1 MAEDKR
7 IRVSADTTPLQEVR
21 QAARELWEDLAQME
35 INFKQINDGVL
46 QSIQKQI
53 DLLKERNSLYTAFNL
68 QEQTNTQQGQNNRN
82 TGLIDPY
89 TGRPLFDK
97 TEGQGIRNADF
108 EKALNV
114 LDKISSD
121 VTRIAETLEQD
132 QRNQQNGLVSG
143 EDSQP
148 APFTP
153 APLSN
158 PTGGNPLQPP
168 QQPNTPTGGR
178 GGGFSLPTS
187 LQGMMSR
194 LPYGVALF
202 GIGQM
207 IGQQF
212 QFQAMQYGAQ
222 NEFQRRNNVGKNPLL
237 NMLSFGITGA
247 KADEAEVGRLAAEQN
262 DKVLKDYSALFGVSY
277 NESLRR
283 QITGSFG
290 GNYNNLFNQTIGALK
305 SRSDSYIR
313 VSEGGETSRVVTG
326 DKTRAEE
333 ANKAAGISKKEFQ
346 NWASTVLGLNITEFT
361 KKITSLSRAGAKG
374 SNTTDDDLK
383 QLLLAQRL
391 RGITDEQAEDVLRTT
406 RFRRNEQGLT
416 GAGVISAFDANLSE
430 RFAGRADANQL
441 IASTLGEYLGQFNQI
456 ADRVLDRVG
465 SVNTTNIVR
474 SMTSIQNATGME
486 GKQLERVQNALMGND
501 ISQDDTTQALLLR
514 TARQLNPEGNL
525 SDLQA
530 MIEDMPNDPT
540 GRLQKAFFRQIRQM
554 TGGGEQMR
562 HILKAIFPQL
572 YMTDIIDADL
582 GKITEDEL
590 FGKGRTQGAQ
600 YSDRS
605 AARMVGNAERS
616 TAGTM
621 NRKIFEGY
629 KNVMGGDQLKA
640 VLESIEKPIPVFMTF
655 EGAHLIMESIRSFTE
670 ILSDTPK
677 ALSRVLK
684 NLTIEE

>member
-35 INFKQINDGVL
+35 TNFKQINDGVL

-53 DLLKERNSLYTAFNL
+53 DLLKERNSLYTAFNP

-97 TEGQGIRNADF
+97 TDGQGIRNADF

-132 QRNQQNGLVSG
+132 QRNQQNGLVPG

-148 APFTP
+148 APLPNP
-153 APLSN
+153 A
-158 PTGGNPLQPP
+158 GGNPLQPP
-168 QQPNTPTGGR
+168 QQPNAPTGGR

-187 LQGMMSR
+187 LQGMMSL
-194 LPYGVALF
+194 LPYGAALF

-290 GNYNNLFNQTIGALK
+290 GNYNNLFDQTIGAPK

-313 VSEGGETSRVVTG
+313 VSEGGDTSRVVTG

-333 ANKAAGISKKEFQ
+333 ANKAAGISKEEFQ

-361 KKITSLSRAGAKG
+361 EKITSLSRAGAKG

-391 RGITDEQAEDVLRTT
+391 RGVTDEQAEDVLRTT

-441 IASTLGEYLGQFNQI
+441 IASTLGEYLAQFNQI
-456 ADRVLDRVG
+456 SDRILDRVG

-474 SMTSIQNATGME
+474 SMTSIQNATKME

-530 MIEDMPNDPT
+530 DIEDMANNPE
-540 GRLQKAFFRQIRQM
+540 LQKAFFGQIRQM

-562 HILKAIFPQL
+562 HVLKAIFPQL
-572 YMTDIIDADL
+572 SMSDIKKADL
-582 GKITEDEL
+582 GQITEEEL
-590 FGKGRTQGAQ
+590 FDRGRTQGAQ

-605 AARMVGNAERS
+605 AARMVGDAERS

-629 KNVMGGDQLKA
+629 ENVMGADQLKA

-655 EGAHLIMESIRSFTE
+655 EGAHSIMESIRSFTE

>member
-35 INFKQINDGVL
+35 TNFKQINDGVL

-53 DLLKERNSLYTAFNL
+53 DLLKERNSLYTAFNP

-82 TGLIDPY
+82 AGLIDPY

-132 QRNQQNGLVSG
+132 QRNQQNGLVPG
-143 EDSQP
+143 EGSQP
-148 APFTP
+148 APLPNP
-153 APLSN
+153 A
-158 PTGGNPLQPP
+158 GGNPLQPP
-168 QQPNTPTGGR
+168 QQPNAPTGGR

-187 LQGMMSR
+187 LQGMMSL
-194 LPYGVALF
+194 LPYGAALF

-290 GNYNNLFNQTIGALK
+290 GNYNNLFDQTIGAPK

-313 VSEGGETSRVVTG
+313 VSEGGDTSRVVTG

-333 ANKAAGISKKEFQ
+333 ANKAAGISKEEFQ

-361 KKITSLSRAGAKG
+361 EKITSLSRAGAKG
-374 SNTTDDDLK
+374 GNTTDDDLK

-391 RGITDEQAEDVLRTT
+391 RGVTDEQAEDVLRTT

-441 IASTLGEYLGQFNQI
+441 IASTLGEYLAQFNQI
-456 ADRVLDRVG
+456 SDRILDRVG

-474 SMTSIQNATGME
+474 SMTSIQNATKME

-530 MIEDMPNDPT
+530 DIEDMANNPE
-540 GRLQKAFFRQIRQM
+540 LQKAFFGQIRQM

-562 HILKAIFPQL
+562 HVLKAIFPQL
-572 YMTDIIDADL
+572 SMSDIKKADL
-582 GKITEDEL
+582 GQITEEEL
-590 FGKGRTQGAQ
+590 FDRGRTQGAQ

-605 AARMVGNAERS
+605 AARMVGDAERS

-629 KNVMGGDQLKA
+629 ENVMGADQLKA

-655 EGAHLIMESIRSFTE
+655 EGAHSIMESIRSFTE

>member
-35 INFKQINDGVL
+35 TNFKQINDGVL

-53 DLLKERNSLYTAFNL
+53 DLLKERNSLYTAFNP

-82 TGLIDPY
+82 AGLIDPY

-132 QRNQQNGLVSG
+132 QRNQQNGLVPG
-143 EDSQP
+143 EGSQP
-148 APFTP
+148 APLPNP
-153 APLSN
+153 A
-158 PTGGNPLQPP
+158 GGNPLQPP
-168 QQPNTPTGGR
+168 QQPNAPTGGR

-187 LQGMMSR
+187 LQGMMSL
-194 LPYGVALF
+194 LPYGAALF

-290 GNYNNLFNQTIGALK
+290 GNYNNLFDQTIGAPK

-313 VSEGGETSRVVTG
+313 VSEGGDTSRVVTG

-333 ANKAAGISKKEFQ
+333 ANKAAGISKEEFQ

-361 KKITSLSRAGAKG
+361 EKITSLSRAGAKG

-441 IASTLGEYLGQFNQI
+441 IASTLGEYLAQFNQI
-456 ADRVLDRVG
+456 SDRILDRVG

-530 MIEDMPNDPT
+530 DIEDMANNPE
-540 GRLQKAFFRQIRQM
+540 LQKAFFGQIRQM

-562 HILKAIFPQL
+562 HVLKAIFPQL
-572 YMTDIIDADL
+572 SMSDIKKADL
-582 GKITEDEL
+582 GQITEEEL
-590 FGKGRTQGAQ
+590 FDRGRTQGAQ

-605 AARMVGNAERS
+605 AARMVGDAERS

-629 KNVMGGDQLKA
+629 ENVMGADQLKA

-655 EGAHLIMESIRSFTE
+655 EGAHSIMESIRSFTE

>member
-35 INFKQINDGVL
+35 TNFKQINDGVL

-53 DLLKERNSLYTAFNL
+53 DLLKERNSLYTAFNP

-132 QRNQQNGLVSG
+132 QRNQQNGLVPG

-148 APFTP
+148 APLP
-153 APLSN
+153 N

-187 LQGMMSR
+187 LQGMMSL
-194 LPYGVALF
+194 LPYGAALF

-290 GNYNNLFNQTIGALK
+290 GNYNNLFDQTIGAPK

-313 VSEGGETSRVVTG
+313 VSEGGDTSRVVTG

-333 ANKAAGISKKEFQ
+333 ANKAAGISKEEFQ

-361 KKITSLSRAGAKG
+361 EKITSLSRAGAKG

-391 RGITDEQAEDVLRTT
+391 RGITDEQAEEVLRTT

-441 IASTLGEYLGQFNQI
+441 IASTLGEYLAQFNQI
-456 ADRVLDRVG
+456 SDRILDRVG

-474 SMTSIQNATGME
+474 SMTSIQNATKME

-514 TARQLNPEGNL
+514 AARQLNPEGNL

-530 MIEDMPNDPT
+530 DIEDMANNPE
-540 GRLQKAFFRQIRQM
+540 LQKAFFGQIRQM

-562 HILKAIFPQL
+562 HVLKAIFPQL
-572 YMTDIIDADL
+572 SMSDIKKADL
-582 GKITEDEL
+582 GQITEEEL
-590 FGKGRTQGAQ
+590 FDRGRTQGAQ

-605 AARMVGNAERS
+605 AARMVGDAERS

-629 KNVMGGDQLKA
+629 ENVMGAEQLKA

-655 EGAHLIMESIRSFTE
+655 EGAHSIMESIRSFTE

>member
-35 INFKQINDGVL
+35 TNFKQINDGVL

-53 DLLKERNSLYTAFNL
+53 DLLKERNSLYTAFNP

-82 TGLIDPY
+82 AGLIDPY
-89 TGRPLFDK
+89 TGRPLFDR

-132 QRNQQNGLVSG
+132 QRNQQNGLVPG
-143 EDSQP
+143 EGSQP
-148 APFTP
+148 APLPNP
-153 APLSN
+153 A
-158 PTGGNPLQPP
+158 GGNPLQPP
-168 QQPNTPTGGR
+168 QQPNAPTGGR

-187 LQGMMSR
+187 LQGMMSL
-194 LPYGVALF
+194 LPYGAALF

-290 GNYNNLFNQTIGALK
+290 GNYNNLFDQTIGAPK

-333 ANKAAGISKKEFQ
+333 ANKAAGISKEEFQ

-361 KKITSLSRAGAKG
+361 EKITSLSRAGAKG

-391 RGITDEQAEDVLRTT
+391 RGITDEQAEEVLRTT

-441 IASTLGEYLGQFNQI
+441 IASTLGEYLAQFNQI
-456 ADRVLDRVG
+456 SDRILDRVG

-474 SMTSIQNATGME
+474 SMTSIQNATKME

-530 MIEDMPNDPT
+530 DIEDMANNPE
-540 GRLQKAFFRQIRQM
+540 LQKAFFGQIRQM

-562 HILKAIFPQL
+562 HVLKAIFPQL
-572 YMTDIIDADL
+572 SMSDIKKADL
-582 GKITEDEL
+582 GQITEEEL
-590 FGKGRTQGAQ
+590 FDRGRTQGAQ

-605 AARMVGNAERS
+605 AARMVGDAERS

-629 KNVMGGDQLKA
+629 ENVMGAEQLKA

-655 EGAHLIMESIRSFTE
+655 EGAHSIMESIRSFTE

>member
-35 INFKQINDGVL
+35 TNFKQINDGVL

-53 DLLKERNSLYTAFNL
+53 DLLKERNSLYTAFNP

-97 TEGQGIRNADF
+97 TDGQGIRNADF

-132 QRNQQNGLVSG
+132 QRNQQNGLVPG

-148 APFTP
+148 APLPNP
-153 APLSN
+153 A
-158 PTGGNPLQPP
+158 GGNPLQPP
-168 QQPNTPTGGR
+168 QQPNAPTGGR
-178 GGGFSLPTS
+178 GRGFSLPTS
-187 LQGMMSR
+187 LQGMMSL
-194 LPYGVALF
+194 LPYGAALF

-290 GNYNNLFNQTIGALK
+290 GNYNNLFDQTIGAPK
-305 SRSDSYIR
+305 FRSDSYIR
-313 VSEGGETSRVVTG
+313 VSEGGDTSRVVTG

-333 ANKAAGISKKEFQ
+333 ANKAAGISKEEFQ

-361 KKITSLSRAGAKG
+361 EKITSLSRAGAKG

-391 RGITDEQAEDVLRTT
+391 RGVTDEQAEDVLRTT

-441 IASTLGEYLGQFNQI
+441 IASTLGEYLAQFNQI
-456 ADRVLDRVG
+456 SDRILDRVG

-474 SMTSIQNATGME
+474 SMTSIQNATKME

-530 MIEDMPNDPT
+530 DIEDMANNPE
-540 GRLQKAFFRQIRQM
+540 LQKAFFGQIRQM

-562 HILKAIFPQL
+562 HVLKAIFPQL
-572 YMTDIIDADL
+572 SMSDIKKADL
-582 GKITEDEL
+582 GQITEEEL
-590 FGKGRTQGAQ
+590 FDRGRTQGAQ

-605 AARMVGNAERS
+605 AARMVGDAERS

-629 KNVMGGDQLKA
+629 ENVMGADQLKA

-655 EGAHLIMESIRSFTE
+655 EGAHSIMESIRSFTE

>member
-35 INFKQINDGVL
+35 TNFKQINDGVL

-53 DLLKERNSLYTAFNL
+53 DLLKERNSLYTAFNP

-82 TGLIDPY
+82 AGLIDPY

-132 QRNQQNGLVSG
+132 QRNQQNGLVPG
-143 EDSQP
+143 EGSQP
-148 APFTP
+148 APLPNP
-153 APLSN
+153 A
-158 PTGGNPLQPP
+158 GGNPLQPP
-168 QQPNTPTGGR
+168 QQPNAPTGGR

-187 LQGMMSR
+187 LQGMMSL
-194 LPYGVALF
+194 LPYGAALF

-290 GNYNNLFNQTIGALK
+290 GNYNNLFDQTIGAPK

-313 VSEGGETSRVVTG
+313 VSEGGDTSRVVTG

-333 ANKAAGISKKEFQ
+333 ANKAAGISKEEFQ

-361 KKITSLSRAGAKG
+361 EKITSLSRAGAKG

-441 IASTLGEYLGQFNQI
+441 IASTLGEYLAQFNQI
-456 ADRVLDRVG
+456 SDRILDRVG

-474 SMTSIQNATGME
+474 SMTSIQNATKME

-530 MIEDMPNDPT
+530 DIEDMANNPE
-540 GRLQKAFFRQIRQM
+540 LQKAFFGQIRQM

-562 HILKAIFPQL
+562 HVLKAIFPQL
-572 YMTDIIDADL
+572 SMSDIKKADL
-582 GKITEDEL
+582 GQITEEEL
-590 FGKGRTQGAQ
+590 FDRGRTQGAQ

-605 AARMVGNAERS
+605 AARMVGDAERS

-629 KNVMGGDQLKA
+629 ENVMGADQLKA

-655 EGAHLIMESIRSFTE
+655 EGAHSIMESIRSFTE

>member
-35 INFKQINDGVL
+35 TNFKQINDGVL

-53 DLLKERNSLYTAFNL
+53 DLLKERNSLYTAFNP

-82 TGLIDPY
+82 AGLIDPY

-132 QRNQQNGLVSG
+132 QRNQQNGLVPG
-143 EDSQP
+143 EGSQP
-148 APFTP
+148 APFPNP
-153 APLSN
+153 A
-158 PTGGNPLQPP
+158 GGNPLQPP
-168 QQPNTPTGGR
+168 QQPNAPTGGR

-187 LQGMMSR
+187 LQGMMSL
-194 LPYGVALF
+194 LPYGAALF

-290 GNYNNLFNQTIGALK
+290 GNYNNLFDQTIGAPK

-313 VSEGGETSRVVTG
+313 VSEGGDTSRVVTG

-333 ANKAAGISKKEFQ
+333 ANKAAGISKEEFQ

-361 KKITSLSRAGAKG
+361 EKITSLSRAGAKG

-441 IASTLGEYLGQFNQI
+441 IASTLGEYLAQFNQI
-456 ADRVLDRVG
+456 SDRILDRVG

-474 SMTSIQNATGME
+474 SMTSIQNATKME

-514 TARQLNPEGNL
+514 TARQLNPKGNL

-530 MIEDMPNDPT
+530 DIEGMANNSK
-540 GRLQKAFFRQIRQM
+540 LQKAFFGQIRQM

-562 HILKAIFPQL
+562 HVLKAIFPQL
-572 YMTDIIDADL
+572 SMSDIKKADL
-582 GKITEDEL
+582 GQITEEEL
-590 FGKGRTQGAQ
+590 FDRGRTQGAQ

-605 AARMVGNAERS
+605 AARMVGDAERS

-629 KNVMGGDQLKA
+629 ENVMGAEQLKA

-655 EGAHLIMESIRSFTE
+655 EGAHSIMESIRSFTE

>member
-35 INFKQINDGVL
+35 TNFKQINDGVL

-53 DLLKERNSLYTAFNL
+53 DLLKERNSLYTAFNP

-82 TGLIDPY
+82 AGLIDPY

-132 QRNQQNGLVSG
+132 QRNQQNGLVPG
-143 EDSQP
+143 EGSQP
-148 APFTP
+148 APLPNP
-153 APLSN
+153 A
-158 PTGGNPLQPP
+158 GGNPLQPP
-168 QQPNTPTGGR
+168 QQPNAPTGGR

-187 LQGMMSR
+187 LQGMMSL
-194 LPYGVALF
+194 LPYGAALF

-290 GNYNNLFNQTIGALK
+290 GNYNNLFDQTIGAPK

-313 VSEGGETSRVVTG
+313 VSEGGDTSRVVTG

-333 ANKAAGISKKEFQ
+333 ANKAAGISKEEFQ

-361 KKITSLSRAGAKG
+361 EKITSLSRAGAKG

-441 IASTLGEYLGQFNQI
+441 IASTLGEYLAQFNQI
-456 ADRVLDRVG
+456 SDRILDRVG

-474 SMTSIQNATGME
+474 SMTSIQNATKME

-530 MIEDMPNDPT
+530 DIEDMANNPE
-540 GRLQKAFFRQIRQM
+540 LQKAFFGQIRQM

-562 HILKAIFPQL
+562 HVLKAIFPQL
-572 YMTDIIDADL
+572 SMSDIKKADL
-582 GKITEDEL
+582 GQITEEEL
-590 FGKGRTQGAQ
+590 FDRGRTQGAQ

-605 AARMVGNAERS
+605 AARMVGDAERS

-621 NRKIFEGY
+621 NRKIFKGY
-629 KNVMGGDQLKA
+629 ENVMGAEQLKA

-655 EGAHLIMESIRSFTE
+655 EGAHSIMESIRSFTE

>member
-35 INFKQINDGVL
+35 TNFKQINDGVL

-53 DLLKERNSLYTAFNL
+53 DLLKERNSLYTAFNP

-82 TGLIDPY
+82 AGLIDPY

-132 QRNQQNGLVSG
+132 QRNQQNGLVPG
-143 EDSQP
+143 EGSQP
-148 APFTP
+148 APLPNP
-153 APLSN
+153 A
-158 PTGGNPLQPP
+158 GGNPLQPP
-168 QQPNTPTGGR
+168 QQPNAPTGGR

-187 LQGMMSR
+187 LQGMMSL
-194 LPYGVALF
+194 LPYGAALF

-290 GNYNNLFNQTIGALK
+290 GNYNNLFDQTIGAPK

-313 VSEGGETSRVVTG
+313 VSEGGDTSRVVTG

-333 ANKAAGISKKEFQ
+333 ANKAAGISKEEFQ

-361 KKITSLSRAGAKG
+361 EKITSLSRAGAKG
-374 SNTTDDDLK
+374 GNTTDDDLK

-441 IASTLGEYLGQFNQI
+441 IASTLGEYLAQFNQI
-456 ADRVLDRVG
+456 SDRILDRVG

-474 SMTSIQNATGME
+474 SMTSIQNATKME

-530 MIEDMPNDPT
+530 DIEDMANNPE
-540 GRLQKAFFRQIRQM
+540 LQKAFFGQIRQM

-562 HILKAIFPQL
+562 HVLKAIFPQL
-572 YMTDIIDADL
+572 SMSDIKKADL
-582 GKITEDEL
+582 GQITEEEL
-590 FGKGRTQGAQ
+590 FDRGRTQGAQ

-605 AARMVGNAERS
+605 AARMVGDAERS

-629 KNVMGGDQLKA
+629 ENVMGAEQLKA

-655 EGAHLIMESIRSFTE
+655 EGAHSIMESICSFTE

>member
-35 INFKQINDGVL
+35 TNFKQINDGVL

-53 DLLKERNSLYTAFNL
+53 DLLKERNSLYTAFNP

-132 QRNQQNGLVSG
+132 QRNQQNGLVPG
-143 EDSQP
+143 EESQP
-148 APFTP
+148 APLP
-153 APLSN
+153 N

-187 LQGMMSR
+187 LQGMMSL
-194 LPYGVALF
+194 LPYGAALF

-290 GNYNNLFNQTIGALK
+290 GNYNNLFDQTIGAPK

-313 VSEGGETSRVVTG
+313 VSEGGDTSRVVTG

-333 ANKAAGISKKEFQ
+333 ANKAAGISKEEFQ

-361 KKITSLSRAGAKG
+361 EKITSLSRAGAKG

-530 MIEDMPNDPT
+530 DIEDMANNPE
-540 GRLQKAFFRQIRQM
+540 LQKAFFGQIRQM

-562 HILKAIFPQL
+562 HVLKAIFPQL
-572 YMTDIIDADL
+572 SMSDIKKADL
-582 GKITEDEL
+582 GQITEEEL
-590 FGKGRTQGAQ
+590 FDRGRTQGAQ

-605 AARMVGNAERS
+605 AARMVGDAERS

-629 KNVMGGDQLKA
+629 ENVMGAEQLKA

-655 EGAHLIMESIRSFTE
+655 EGAHSIMESIRSFTE

>member
-35 INFKQINDGVL
+35 TNFKQINDGVL

-53 DLLKERNSLYTAFNL
+53 DLLKERNSLYTAFNP

-97 TEGQGIRNADF
+97 TDGQGIRNADF

-132 QRNQQNGLVSG
+132 QRNQQNGLVPG

-148 APFTP
+148 APLPNP
-153 APLSN
+153 A
-158 PTGGNPLQPP
+158 GGNPLQPP
-168 QQPNTPTGGR
+168 QQPNAPTGGR

-187 LQGMMSR
+187 LQGMMSL
-194 LPYGVALF
+194 LPYGAALF

-290 GNYNNLFNQTIGALK
+290 GNYNNLFDQTIGAPK

-313 VSEGGETSRVVTG
+313 VSEGGDTSRVVTG

-333 ANKAAGISKKEFQ
+333 ANKAAGISKEEFQ

-361 KKITSLSRAGAKG
+361 EKITSLSRAGAKG

-391 RGITDEQAEDVLRTT
+391 RGVTDEQAEDVLRTT

-441 IASTLGEYLGQFNQI
+441 IASTLGEYLAQFNQI
-456 ADRVLDRVG
+456 SDRILDRVG

-474 SMTSIQNATGME
+474 SMTSIQNATKME

-514 TARQLNPEGNL
+514 AARQLNPEGNL

-530 MIEDMPNDPT
+530 DIEDMANNPE
-540 GRLQKAFFRQIRQM
+540 LQKAFFGQIRQM

-562 HILKAIFPQL
+562 HVLKAIFPQL
-572 YMTDIIDADL
+572 SMSDIKKADL
-582 GKITEDEL
+582 GQITEEEL
-590 FGKGRTQGAQ
+590 FDRGRTQGAQ

-605 AARMVGNAERS
+605 AARMVGDAERS

-629 KNVMGGDQLKA
+629 ENVMGADQLKA

-655 EGAHLIMESIRSFTE
+655 EGAHSIMESIRSFTE

>member
-35 INFKQINDGVL
+35 TNFKQINDGVL

-53 DLLKERNSLYTAFNL
+53 DLLKERNSLYTAFNP

-82 TGLIDPY
+82 AGLIDPY

-132 QRNQQNGLVSG
+132 QRNQQNGLVPG
-143 EDSQP
+143 EGSQP
-148 APFTP
+148 APLPNP
-153 APLSN
+153 A
-158 PTGGNPLQPP
+158 GGNPLQPP
-168 QQPNTPTGGR
+168 QQPNAPTGGR

-187 LQGMMSR
+187 LQGMMSL
-194 LPYGVALF
+194 LPYGAALF

-283 QITGSFG
+283 QITGSFD
-290 GNYNNLFNQTIGALK
+290 GNYNNLFDQTIGAPK

-313 VSEGGETSRVVTG
+313 VSEGGDTSRVVTG

-333 ANKAAGISKKEFQ
+333 ANKAAGISKEEFQ

-361 KKITSLSRAGAKG
+361 EKITSLSRAGAKG

-441 IASTLGEYLGQFNQI
+441 IASTLGEYLAQFNQI
-456 ADRVLDRVG
+456 SDRILDRVG

-474 SMTSIQNATGME
+474 SMTSIQNATKME

-530 MIEDMPNDPT
+530 DIEDMANNPE
-540 GRLQKAFFRQIRQM
+540 LQKAFFGQIRQM

-562 HILKAIFPQL
+562 HVLKAIFPQL
-572 YMTDIIDADL
+572 SMSDIKKADL
-582 GKITEDEL
+582 GQITEEEL
-590 FGKGRTQGAQ
+590 FDRGRTQGAQ

-605 AARMVGNAERS
+605 AARMVGDAERS

-629 KNVMGGDQLKA
+629 ENVMGAEQLKA

-655 EGAHLIMESIRSFTE
+655 EGAHSIMESIRSFTE

>member
-35 INFKQINDGVL
+35 TNFKQINDGVL

-53 DLLKERNSLYTAFNL
+53 DLLKERNSLYTAFNP

-82 TGLIDPY
+82 AGLIDPY

-132 QRNQQNGLVSG
+132 KRNQQNGLVPG
-143 EDSQP
+143 KGSQP
-148 APFTP
+148 APLPNP
-153 APLSN
+153 A
-158 PTGGNPLQPP
+158 GGNPLQPP
-168 QQPNTPTGGR
+168 QQPNAPTGGR

-187 LQGMMSR
+187 LQGMMS
-194 LPYGVALF
+194 LLSYGAALF

-283 QITGSFG
+283 QITGSFD
-290 GNYNNLFNQTIGALK
+290 GNYNNLFDQTIGEPK

-313 VSEGGETSRVVTG
+313 VSEGGDTSRVVTG

-333 ANKAAGISKKEFQ
+333 ANKAAGISKEEFQ

-361 KKITSLSRAGAKG
+361 EKITSLSRAGAKG

-383 QLLLAQRL
+383 QLLLAQRI

-441 IASTLGEYLGQFNQI
+441 IASTLGEYLAQFNQI
-456 ADRVLDRVG
+456 SDRILDRVG

-474 SMTSIQNATGME
+474 SMTSIQNATKME

-530 MIEDMPNDPT
+530 DIEDMANNPE
-540 GRLQKAFFRQIRQM
+540 LQKAFFGQIRQM

-562 HILKAIFPQL
+562 HVLKAIFPQL
-572 YMTDIIDADL
+572 SMSDIKKADL
-582 GKITEDEL
+582 GQITEEEL
-590 FGKGRTQGAQ
+590 FDRGRTQGAQ

-605 AARMVGNAERS
+605 AARMVGDAERS

-629 KNVMGGDQLKA
+629 ENVMGAEQLKA

-655 EGAHLIMESIRSFTE
+655 EGAHSIMESIRSFTE

>member
-35 INFKQINDGVL
+35 TNFKQINDGVL

-53 DLLKERNSLYTAFNL
+53 DLLKERNSLYTAFNP

-132 QRNQQNGLVSG
+132 QRNQQNGLVPG
-143 EDSQP
+143 EESQP
-148 APFTP
+148 APLP
-153 APLSN
+153 N

-168 QQPNTPTGGR
+168 QQPNIPTGGR
-178 GGGFSLPTS
+178 GGRFSLPTS
-187 LQGMMSR
+187 LQGMMS
-194 LPYGVALF
+194 LLSYGAVLF

-290 GNYNNLFNQTIGALK
+290 GNYNNLFGQT
-305 SRSDSYIR
+305 SRLNSYIR

-333 ANKAAGISKKEFQ
+333 ANKAAGISKEEFQ

-501 ISQDDTTQALLLR
+501 ISRDDTTQALLLR

-540 GRLQKAFFRQIRQM
+540 GQLQKAFFGQIRQM

-562 HILKAIFPQL
+562 HVLKAIFPQL
-572 YMTDIIDADL
+572 SMTDIIDADL

-605 AARMVGNAERS
+605 AARMVGDAERS

-621 NRKIFEGY
+621 NRKIFKGY
-629 KNVMGGDQLKA
+629 KNVMGTDQLKA

-655 EGAHLIMESIRSFTE
+655 EGAHSIMESIRSFTE

>member
-35 INFKQINDGVL
+35 TNFKQINDGVL

-53 DLLKERNSLYTAFNL
+53 DLLKERNSLYTAFNP

-82 TGLIDPY
+82 AGLIDPY

-132 QRNQQNGLVSG
+132 QRNQQNGLVPG
-143 EDSQP
+143 EGSQP
-148 APFTP
+148 APLPNP
-153 APLSN
+153 A
-158 PTGGNPLQPP
+158 GGNPLQPP
-168 QQPNTPTGGR
+168 QQPNAPTGGR

-187 LQGMMSR
+187 LQGMMSL
-194 LPYGVALF
+194 LPYGAALF

-290 GNYNNLFNQTIGALK
+290 GNYNNLFDQTIGAPK

-313 VSEGGETSRVVTG
+313 VSEGGDTSRVVTG

-333 ANKAAGISKKEFQ
+333 ANKAAGISKEEFQ

-361 KKITSLSRAGAKG
+361 EKITSLSRAGAKG
-374 SNTTDDDLK
+374 SNTTNDDLK

-441 IASTLGEYLGQFNQI
+441 IASTLGEYLAQFNQI
-456 ADRVLDRVG
+456 SDRILDRVG

-474 SMTSIQNATGME
+474 SMTSIQNATKME

-530 MIEDMPNDPT
+530 DIEDMANNPE
-540 GRLQKAFFRQIRQM
+540 LQKAFFGQIRQM

-562 HILKAIFPQL
+562 HVLKAIFPQL
-572 YMTDIIDADL
+572 SMSDIKKADL
-582 GKITEDEL
+582 GQITEEEL
-590 FGKGRTQGAQ
+590 FDRGRTQGAQ

-605 AARMVGNAERS
+605 AARMVGDAERS

-629 KNVMGGDQLKA
+629 ENVMGAEQLKA
-640 VLESIEKPIPVFMTF
+640 VLESIEEPIPVFMTF
-655 EGAHLIMESIRSFTE
+655 EGAHSIMESIRSFTE

>member
-35 INFKQINDGVL
+35 TNFKQINDGVL

-53 DLLKERNSLYTAFNL
+53 DLLKERNSLYTAFNP

-82 TGLIDPY
+82 AGLIDPY

-132 QRNQQNGLVSG
+132 QRNQQNGLVPG
-143 EDSQP
+143 EGSQP
-148 APFTP
+148 APLPNP
-153 APLSN
+153 A
-158 PTGGNPLQPP
+158 GGNPLQPP
-168 QQPNTPTGGR
+168 QQPNAPTGGR

-187 LQGMMSR
+187 LQGMMSL
-194 LPYGVALF
+194 LPYGAALF

-290 GNYNNLFNQTIGALK
+290 GNYNNLFDQTIGAPK

-313 VSEGGETSRVVTG
+313 VSEGGDTSRVVTG

-333 ANKAAGISKKEFQ
+333 ANKAAGISKEEFQ

-361 KKITSLSRAGAKG
+361 EKITSLSRAGAKG

-441 IASTLGEYLGQFNQI
+441 IASTLGEYLAQFNQI
-456 ADRVLDRVG
+456 SDRILDRVG
-465 SVNTTNIVR
+465 SVNSTNIVR
-474 SMTSIQNATGME
+474 SMTSIQNATKME

-530 MIEDMPNDPT
+530 DIEDMANNPE
-540 GRLQKAFFRQIRQM
+540 LQKAFFGQIRQM

-562 HILKAIFPQL
+562 HVLKAIFPQL
-572 YMTDIIDADL
+572 SMSDIKKADL
-582 GKITEDEL
+582 GQITEEEL
-590 FGKGRTQGAQ
+590 FDRGRTQGAQ

-605 AARMVGNAERS
+605 AARMVGDAERS

-629 KNVMGGDQLKA
+629 ENVMGAEQLKA

-655 EGAHLIMESIRSFTE
+655 EGAHSIMESIRSFTE

>member
-35 INFKQINDGVL
+35 TNFKQINDGVL

-53 DLLKERNSLYTAFNL
+53 DLLKERNSLYTAFNP
-68 QEQTNTQQGQNNRN
+68 QEQTNTQQGQNNCN
-82 TGLIDPY
+82 AGLIDPY

-132 QRNQQNGLVSG
+132 QRNQQNGLVPG
-143 EDSQP
+143 EGSQP
-148 APFTP
+148 APLPNP
-153 APLSN
+153 A
-158 PTGGNPLQPP
+158 GGNPLQPP
-168 QQPNTPTGGR
+168 QQPNAPTGGR

-187 LQGMMSR
+187 LQGMMSL
-194 LPYGVALF
+194 LPYGAALF

-290 GNYNNLFNQTIGALK
+290 GNYNNLFDQTIGAPK

-313 VSEGGETSRVVTG
+313 VSEGGDTSRVVTG

-333 ANKAAGISKKEFQ
+333 ANKAAGISKEEFQ

-361 KKITSLSRAGAKG
+361 EKITSLSRAGAKG

-441 IASTLGEYLGQFNQI
+441 IASTLGEYLAQFNQI
-456 ADRVLDRVG
+456 SDRILDRVG

-474 SMTSIQNATGME
+474 SMTSIQNATKME

-530 MIEDMPNDPT
+530 DIEDMANNPE
-540 GRLQKAFFRQIRQM
+540 LQKAFFGQIRQM

-562 HILKAIFPQL
+562 HVLKAIFPQL
-572 YMTDIIDADL
+572 SMSDIKKADL
-582 GKITEDEL
+582 GQITEEEL
-590 FGKGRTQGAQ
+590 FDRGRTQGAQ

-605 AARMVGNAERS
+605 AARMVGDAERS

-629 KNVMGGDQLKA
+629 ENVMGAEQLKA

-655 EGAHLIMESIRSFTE
+655 EGAHSIMESIRSFTE

>member
-35 INFKQINDGVL
+35 TNFKQINDGVL

-53 DLLKERNSLYTAFNL
+53 DLLKERNSLYTAFNP

-97 TEGQGIRNADF
+97 TDGQGIRNADF

-132 QRNQQNGLVSG
+132 QRNQQNGLVPG

-148 APFTP
+148 APLPNP
-153 APLSN
+153 A
-158 PTGGNPLQPP
+158 GGNPLQPP
-168 QQPNTPTGGR
+168 QQPNAPTGGR
-178 GGGFSLPTS
+178 GGRFSLPTS
-187 LQGMMSR
+187 LQGMMSL
-194 LPYGVALF
+194 LPYGAALF

-290 GNYNNLFNQTIGALK
+290 GNYNNLFDQTIGAPK

-313 VSEGGETSRVVTG
+313 VSEGGDTSRVVTG

-333 ANKAAGISKKEFQ
+333 ANKAAGISKEEFQ

-361 KKITSLSRAGAKG
+361 EKITSLSRAGAKG

-391 RGITDEQAEDVLRTT
+391 RGVTDEQAEDVLRTT

-441 IASTLGEYLGQFNQI
+441 IASTLGEYLAQFNQI
-456 ADRVLDRVG
+456 SDRILDRVG

-474 SMTSIQNATGME
+474 SMTSIQNATKME

-530 MIEDMPNDPT
+530 DIEDMANNPE
-540 GRLQKAFFRQIRQM
+540 LQKAFFGQIRQM

-562 HILKAIFPQL
+562 HVLKAIFPQL
-572 YMTDIIDADL
+572 SMSDIKKADL
-582 GKITEDEL
+582 GQITEEEL
-590 FGKGRTQGAQ
+590 FDRGRTQGAQ

-605 AARMVGNAERS
+605 AARMVGDAERS

-629 KNVMGGDQLKA
+629 ENVMGADQLKA

-655 EGAHLIMESIRSFTE
+655 EGAHSIMESIRSFTE

>member
-35 INFKQINDGVL
+35 TNFKQINDGVL

-53 DLLKERNSLYTAFNL
+53 DLLKERNSLYTAFNP

-82 TGLIDPY
+82 AGLIDPY

-132 QRNQQNGLVSG
+132 QRNQQNGLVPG
-143 EDSQP
+143 EGSQP
-148 APFTP
+148 APLPNP
-153 APLSN
+153 A
-158 PTGGNPLQPP
+158 GGNPLQPP
-168 QQPNTPTGGR
+168 QQPNAPTGGR

-187 LQGMMSR
+187 LQGMMSL
-194 LPYGVALF
+194 LPYGAALF

-290 GNYNNLFNQTIGALK
+290 GNYNNLFDQTIGAPK

-313 VSEGGETSRVVTG
+313 VSEGGDTSRVVTG

-333 ANKAAGISKKEFQ
+333 ANKAAGISKEEFQ

-361 KKITSLSRAGAKG
+361 EKITSLSRAGAKG

-441 IASTLGEYLGQFNQI
+441 IASTLGEYLAQFNQI
-456 ADRVLDRVG
+456 SDRILDRVG

-474 SMTSIQNATGME
+474 SMTSIQNATKME

-514 TARQLNPEGNL
+514 AARQLNPEGNL

-530 MIEDMPNDPT
+530 DIEDMANNPE
-540 GRLQKAFFRQIRQM
+540 LQKAFFGQIRQM

-562 HILKAIFPQL
+562 HVLKAIFPQL
-572 YMTDIIDADL
+572 SMSDIKKADL
-582 GKITEDEL
+582 GQITEEEL
-590 FGKGRTQGAQ
+590 FDRGRTQGAQ

-605 AARMVGNAERS
+605 AARMVGDAERS

-629 KNVMGGDQLKA
+629 ENVMGAEQLKA

-655 EGAHLIMESIRSFTE
+655 EGAHSIMESIRSFTE

>member
-35 INFKQINDGVL
+35 TNFKQINDGVL

-53 DLLKERNSLYTAFNL
+53 DLLKERNSLYTAFNP

-97 TEGQGIRNADF
+97 TDGQGIRNADF

-132 QRNQQNGLVSG
+132 QRNQQNGLVPG

-148 APFTP
+148 APLPNP
-153 APLSN
+153 A
-158 PTGGNPLQPP
+158 GGNPLQPP
-168 QQPNTPTGGR
+168 QQPNAPTGGR

-187 LQGMMSR
+187 LQGMMSL
-194 LPYGVALF
+194 LPYGAALF

-290 GNYNNLFNQTIGALK
+290 GNYNNLFDQTIGAPK

-313 VSEGGETSRVVTG
+313 VSEGGDTSRVVTG

-333 ANKAAGISKKEFQ
+333 ANKAAGISKEEFQ

-361 KKITSLSRAGAKG
+361 EKITSLSRAGAKG

-391 RGITDEQAEDVLRTT
+391 RGVTDEQAEDVLRTT

-441 IASTLGEYLGQFNQI
+441 IASTLGEYLAQFNQI
-456 ADRVLDRVG
+456 SDRILDRVG

-474 SMTSIQNATGME
+474 SMTSIQNATKME

-501 ISQDDTTQALLLR
+501 ISQDTTQALLLR

-530 MIEDMPNDPT
+530 DIEDMANNPE
-540 GRLQKAFFRQIRQM
+540 LQKAFFGQIRQM

-562 HILKAIFPQL
+562 HVLKAIFPQL
-572 YMTDIIDADL
+572 SMSDIKKADL
-582 GKITEDEL
+582 GQITEEEL
-590 FGKGRTQGAQ
+590 FDRGRTQGAQ

-605 AARMVGNAERS
+605 AARMVGDAERS

-629 KNVMGGDQLKA
+629 ENVMGADQLKA

-655 EGAHLIMESIRSFTE
+655 EGAHSIMESIRSFTE

>member
-35 INFKQINDGVL
+35 TNFKQINDGVL

-53 DLLKERNSLYTAFNL
+53 DLLKERNSLYTAFNP

-132 QRNQQNGLVSG
+132 QRNQQNGLVPG
-143 EDSQP
+143 EESQP
-148 APFTP
+148 APLP
-153 APLSN
+153 N

-187 LQGMMSR
+187 LQGMMSL
-194 LPYGVALF
+194 LPYGAALF

-290 GNYNNLFNQTIGALK
+290 GNYNNLFDQTIGAPK

-313 VSEGGETSRVVTG
+313 VSEGGDTSRVVTG

-333 ANKAAGISKKEFQ
+333 ANKAAGISKEEFQ

-361 KKITSLSRAGAKG
+361 EKITSLSRAGAKG

-391 RGITDEQAEDVLRTT
+391 RGVTDEQAEDVLRTT

-441 IASTLGEYLGQFNQI
+441 IASTLGEYLAQFNQI
-456 ADRVLDRVG
+456 SDRILDRVG

-474 SMTSIQNATGME
+474 SMTSIQNATKME

-530 MIEDMPNDPT
+530 DIEDMANNPE
-540 GRLQKAFFRQIRQM
+540 LQKAFFGQIRQM

-562 HILKAIFPQL
+562 HVLKAIFPQL
-572 YMTDIIDADL
+572 SMSDIKKADL
-582 GKITEDEL
+582 GQITEEEL
-590 FGKGRTQGAQ
+590 FDRGRTQGAQ

-605 AARMVGNAERS
+605 AARMVGDAERS

-629 KNVMGGDQLKA
+629 ENVMGADQLKA

-655 EGAHLIMESIRSFTE
+655 EGAHSIKESIRSFTE

>member
-35 INFKQINDGVL
+35 TNFKQINDGVL

-53 DLLKERNSLYTAFNL
+53 DLLKERNSLYTAFNP

-82 TGLIDPY
+82 AGLIDPY

-132 QRNQQNGLVSG
+132 QRNQQNGLVPG
-143 EDSQP
+143 EGSQP
-148 APFTP
+148 APLPNP
-153 APLSN
+153 A
-158 PTGGNPLQPP
+158 GGNPLQPP
-168 QQPNTPTGGR
+168 QQPNAPTGGR

-187 LQGMMSR
+187 LQGMMSL
-194 LPYGVALF
+194 LPYGAALF

-290 GNYNNLFNQTIGALK
+290 GNYNNLFDQTIGAPK

-313 VSEGGETSRVVTG
+313 VSEGGDTSRVVTG

-333 ANKAAGISKKEFQ
+333 ANKAAGISKEEFQ

-361 KKITSLSRAGAKG
+361 EKITSLSRAGAKG

-441 IASTLGEYLGQFNQI
+441 IASTLGEYLAQFNQI
-456 ADRVLDRVG
+456 SDRILDRVG

-474 SMTSIQNATGME
+474 SMTSIQNATKME

-530 MIEDMPNDPT
+530 DIEDMANNPPE
-540 GRLQKAFFRQIRQM
+540 LQKAFFGQIRQM

-562 HILKAIFPQL
+562 HVLKAIFPQL
-572 YMTDIIDADL
+572 SMSDIKKADL
-582 GKITEDEL
+582 GQITEEEL
-590 FGKGRTQGAQ
+590 FDRGRTQGAQ

-605 AARMVGNAERS
+605 AARMVGDAERS

-629 KNVMGGDQLKA
+629 ENVMGAEQLKA

-655 EGAHLIMESIRSFTE
+655 EGAHSIMESIRSFTE

>member
-21 QAARELWEDLAQME
+21 QAAREIWEDLAQME
-35 INFKQINDGVL
+35 TNFKQINDGVL

-53 DLLKERNSLYTAFNL
+53 DLLKERNSLYTAFNP

-82 TGLIDPY
+82 AGLIDPY

-132 QRNQQNGLVSG
+132 QRNQQNGLVPG
-143 EDSQP
+143 EGSQP
-148 APFTP
+148 APLPNP
-153 APLSN
+153 A
-158 PTGGNPLQPP
+158 GGNPLQPP
-168 QQPNTPTGGR
+168 QQPNAPTGGR

-187 LQGMMSR
+187 LQGMMSL
-194 LPYGVALF
+194 LPYGAALF

-290 GNYNNLFNQTIGALK
+290 GNYNNLFDQTIGAPK

-313 VSEGGETSRVVTG
+313 VSEGGDTSRVVTG

-333 ANKAAGISKKEFQ
+333 ANKAAGISKEEFQ

-361 KKITSLSRAGAKG
+361 EKITSLSRAGAKG

-441 IASTLGEYLGQFNQI
+441 IASTLGEYLAQFNQI
-456 ADRVLDRVG
+456 SDRILDRVG

-474 SMTSIQNATGME
+474 SMTSIQNATKME

-530 MIEDMPNDPT
+530 DIEDMANNPE
-540 GRLQKAFFRQIRQM
+540 LQKAFFGQIRQM

-562 HILKAIFPQL
+562 HVLKAIFPQL
-572 YMTDIIDADL
+572 SMSDIKKADL
-582 GKITEDEL
+582 GQITEEEL
-590 FGKGRTQGAQ
+590 FDRGRTQGAQ

-605 AARMVGNAERS
+605 AARMVGDAERS

-629 KNVMGGDQLKA
+629 ENVMGAEQLKA

-655 EGAHLIMESIRSFTE
+655 EGAHSIMESIRSFTE

>member
-35 INFKQINDGVL
+35 TNFKQINDGVL

-53 DLLKERNSLYTAFNL
+53 DLLKERNSLYTAFNP

-132 QRNQQNGLVSG
+132 QRNQQNGLVPG

-148 APFTP
+148 APLP
-153 APLSN
+153 N

-187 LQGMMSR
+187 LQGMMSL
-194 LPYGVALF
+194 LPYGAALF

-290 GNYNNLFNQTIGALK
+290 GNYNNLFDQTIGAPK

-313 VSEGGETSRVVTG
+313 VSEGGDTSRVVTG

-333 ANKAAGISKKEFQ
+333 ANKAAGISKEEFQ

-361 KKITSLSRAGAKG
+361 EKITSLSRAGAKG

-441 IASTLGEYLGQFNQI
+441 IASTLGEYLAQFNQI
-456 ADRVLDRVG
+456 SDRILDRVG

-474 SMTSIQNATGME
+474 SMTSIQNATKME

-530 MIEDMPNDPT
+530 DIEDMANNPE
-540 GRLQKAFFRQIRQM
+540 LQKAFFGQIRQM

-562 HILKAIFPQL
+562 HVLKAIFPQL
-572 YMTDIIDADL
+572 SMSDIKKADL
-582 GKITEDEL
+582 GQITEEEL
-590 FGKGRTQGAQ
+590 FDRGRTQGAQ

-605 AARMVGNAERS
+605 AARMVGDAERS

-629 KNVMGGDQLKA
+629 ENVMGAEQLKA

-655 EGAHLIMESIRSFTE
+655 EGAHSIMESIRSFTE

>member
-35 INFKQINDGVL
+35 TNFKQINDGVL

-53 DLLKERNSLYTAFNL
+53 DLLKERNSLYTAFNP

-132 QRNQQNGLVSG
+132 QRNQQNGLVPG
-143 EDSQP
+143 EESQP
-148 APFTP
+148 APLP
-153 APLSN
+153 N

-187 LQGMMSR
+187 LQGMMSL
-194 LPYGVALF
+194 LPYGAALF

-290 GNYNNLFNQTIGALK
+290 GNYKNLFDQTIGAPK

-313 VSEGGETSRVVTG
+313 VSEGGDTSRVVTG

-333 ANKAAGISKKEFQ
+333 ANKAAGISKEEFQ

-361 KKITSLSRAGAKG
+361 GKITSLSRAGAKG

-441 IASTLGEYLGQFNQI
+441 IASTLGEYLAQFNQI
-456 ADRVLDRVG
+456 SDRILDRVG

-474 SMTSIQNATGME
+474 SMTSIQNATKME

-530 MIEDMPNDPT
+530 DIEDMANNPE
-540 GRLQKAFFRQIRQM
+540 LQKAFFGQIRQM

-562 HILKAIFPQL
+562 HVLKAIFPQL
-572 YMTDIIDADL
+572 SMSDIKKADL
-582 GKITEDEL
+582 GQITEEEL
-590 FGKGRTQGAQ
+590 FDRGRTQGAQ

-605 AARMVGNAERS
+605 AARMVGDAERS

-629 KNVMGGDQLKA
+629 ENVMGAEQLKA
-640 VLESIEKPIPVFMTF
+640 VLESIEKPLPVFMTF
-655 EGAHLIMESIRSFTE
+655 EGAHSIMESIRSFTE

>member
-35 INFKQINDGVL
+35 TNFKQINDGVL

-53 DLLKERNSLYTAFNL
+53 DLLKERNSLYTAFNP

-97 TEGQGIRNADF
+97 TDGQGIRNADF

-132 QRNQQNGLVSG
+132 QRNQQNGLVPG

-148 APFTP
+148 APLPNP
-153 APLSN
+153 A
-158 PTGGNPLQPP
+158 GGNPLQPP
-168 QQPNTPTGGR
+168 QQPNAPTGGR

-187 LQGMMSR
+187 LQRMMSL
-194 LPYGVALF
+194 LPYGAALF

-290 GNYNNLFNQTIGALK
+290 GNYNNLFDQTIGAPK

-313 VSEGGETSRVVTG
+313 VSEGGDTSRVVTG

-333 ANKAAGISKKEFQ
+333 ANKAAGISKEEFQ

-361 KKITSLSRAGAKG
+361 EKITSLSRAGAKG

-391 RGITDEQAEDVLRTT
+391 RGVTDEQAEDVLRTT

-441 IASTLGEYLGQFNQI
+441 IASTLGEYLAQFNQI
-456 ADRVLDRVG
+456 SDRILDRVG

-474 SMTSIQNATGME
+474 SMTSIQNATKME

-530 MIEDMPNDPT
+530 DIEDMANNPE
-540 GRLQKAFFRQIRQM
+540 LQKAFFGQIRQM

-562 HILKAIFPQL
+562 HVLKAIFPQL
-572 YMTDIIDADL
+572 SMSDIKKADL
-582 GKITEDEL
+582 GQITEEEL
-590 FGKGRTQGAQ
+590 FDRGRTQGAQ

-605 AARMVGNAERS
+605 AARMVGDAERS

-629 KNVMGGDQLKA
+629 ENVMGADQLKA

-655 EGAHLIMESIRSFTE
+655 EGAHSIMESIRSFTE

>member
-35 INFKQINDGVL
+35 TNFKQINDGVL

-53 DLLKERNSLYTAFNL
+53 DLLKERNSLYTAFNP

-97 TEGQGIRNADF
+97 TDGQGIRNADF

-132 QRNQQNGLVSG
+132 QRNQQNGLVPG

-148 APFTP
+148 APLP
-153 APLSN
+153 N

-187 LQGMMSR
+187 LQGMMSL
-194 LPYGVALF
+194 LPYGAALF

-290 GNYNNLFNQTIGALK
+290 GNYNNLFDQTIGAPK

-313 VSEGGETSRVVTG
+313 VSEGGDTSRVVTG

-333 ANKAAGISKKEFQ
+333 ANKAAGISKEEFQ

-361 KKITSLSRAGAKG
+361 EKITSLSRAGAKG

-391 RGITDEQAEDVLRTT
+391 RGVTDEQAEDVLRTT

-441 IASTLGEYLGQFNQI
+441 IASTLGEYLAQFNQI
-456 ADRVLDRVG
+456 SDRILDRVG

-474 SMTSIQNATGME
+474 SMTSIQNATKME

-530 MIEDMPNDPT
+530 DIEDMANNPE
-540 GRLQKAFFRQIRQM
+540 LQKAFFGQIRQM

-562 HILKAIFPQL
+562 HVLKAIFPQL
-572 YMTDIIDADL
+572 SMSDIKKADL
-582 GKITEDEL
+582 GQITEEEL
-590 FGKGRTQGAQ
+590 FDRGRTQGAQ

-605 AARMVGNAERS
+605 AARMVGDAERS

-629 KNVMGGDQLKA
+629 ENVMGADQLKA

-655 EGAHLIMESIRSFTE
+655 EGAHSIMESIRSFTE

>member
-35 INFKQINDGVL
+35 TNFKQINDGVL

-53 DLLKERNSLYTAFNL
+53 DLLKERNSLYTAFNP

-82 TGLIDPY
+82 AGLIDPY

-132 QRNQQNGLVSG
+132 QRNQQNGLVPG
-143 EDSQP
+143 EGSQP
-148 APFTP
+148 APLPNP
-153 APLSN
+153 A
-158 PTGGNPLQPP
+158 GGNPLQPP
-168 QQPNTPTGGR
+168 QQPNAPTGGR

-187 LQGMMSR
+187 LQGMMSL
-194 LPYGVALF
+194 LPYGAALF

-290 GNYNNLFNQTIGALK
+290 GNYNNLFDQTIGAPK

-333 ANKAAGISKKEFQ
+333 ANKAAGISKEEFQ

-361 KKITSLSRAGAKG
+361 EKITSLSRAGAKG

-391 RGITDEQAEDVLRTT
+391 RGITDEQAEEVLRTT

-441 IASTLGEYLGQFNQI
+441 IASTLGEYLAQFNQI
-456 ADRVLDRVG
+456 SDRILDRVG

-474 SMTSIQNATGME
+474 SMTSIQNATKME

-530 MIEDMPNDPT
+530 DIEDMANNPE
-540 GRLQKAFFRQIRQM
+540 LQKAFFGQIRQM

-562 HILKAIFPQL
+562 HVLKAIFPQL
-572 YMTDIIDADL
+572 SMSDIKKADL
-582 GKITEDEL
+582 GQITEEEL
-590 FGKGRTQGAQ
+590 FDRGRTQGAQ

-605 AARMVGNAERS
+605 AARMVGDAERS

-629 KNVMGGDQLKA
+629 ENVMGAEQLKA

-655 EGAHLIMESIRSFTE
+655 EGAHSIMESIRSFTE

>member
-35 INFKQINDGVL
+35 TNFKQINDGVL

-53 DLLKERNSLYTAFNL
+53 DLLKERNSLYTAFNP

-82 TGLIDPY
+82 AGLIDPY

-132 QRNQQNGLVSG
+132 QRNQQNGLVPG
-143 EDSQP
+143 EGSQP
-148 APFTP
+148 APLPNP
-153 APLSN
+153 A
-158 PTGGNPLQPP
+158 GGNPLQPP
-168 QQPNTPTGGR
+168 QQPNAPTGGR

-187 LQGMMSR
+187 LQGMMSL
-194 LPYGVALF
+194 LPYGAALF

-290 GNYNNLFNQTIGALK
+290 GNYNNLFDQTIGAPK

-313 VSEGGETSRVVTG
+313 VSEGGDTSRVVTG

-333 ANKAAGISKKEFQ
+333 ANKAAGISKEEFQ

-361 KKITSLSRAGAKG
+361 EKITSLSRAGAKG

-441 IASTLGEYLGQFNQI
+441 IASTLGEYLAQFNQI
-456 ADRVLDRVG
+456 SDRILDRVG

-474 SMTSIQNATGME
+474 SMTSIQNATKME

-530 MIEDMPNDPT
+530 DIEDMANNPE
-540 GRLQKAFFRQIRQM
+540 LQKAFFGQIRQM

-562 HILKAIFPQL
+562 HVLKAIFPQL
-572 YMTDIIDADL
+572 SMSDIKKADL
-582 GKITEDEL
+582 GQITEEKL
-590 FGKGRTQGAQ
+590 FDRGRTQGAQ

-605 AARMVGNAERS
+605 AARMVGDAERS

-629 KNVMGGDQLKA
+629 ENVMGAEQLKA

-655 EGAHLIMESIRSFTE
+655 EGAHSIMESIRSFTE